1 MVAQSLSKVF
11 SKQEDDVSV
20 AKSTVSVQ
28 SLKSILSVKPSA
40 EIPSIKED
48 DVVVAIEHGQEE
60 VEMIN
65 ESSIDD
71 AASKKSKR
79 SIASKKSIA
88 ASVKAA
94 NSVLSKLEEHAEEVL
109 N

>member
-11 SKQEDDVSV
+11 SKQEDEVSI
-20 AKSTVSVQ
+20 AKSTVSMKSV
-28 SLKSILSVKPSA
+28 KSIRSVKCPT
-40 EIPSIKED
+40 EIPIIKED
-48 DVVVAIEHGQEE
+48 EVVVAIEQAETE
-60 VEMIN
+60 VEMIHEN
-65 ESSIDD
+65 RIDD

-79 SIASKKSIA
+79 SILSKTSVA

-94 NSVLSKLEEHAEEVL
+94 SSILSKLEERAEEVL